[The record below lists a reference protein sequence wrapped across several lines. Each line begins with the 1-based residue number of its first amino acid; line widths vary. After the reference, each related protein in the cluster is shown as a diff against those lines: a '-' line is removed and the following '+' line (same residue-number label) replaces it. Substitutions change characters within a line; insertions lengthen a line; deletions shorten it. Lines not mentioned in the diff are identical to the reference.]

1 MSINY
6 NNYIIKK
13 KELTSIHQPD
23 FLPHINFFI
32 KAKKSMQLVILDDV
46 QFLRRGW
53 THRDQILTKNG
64 VEWITIPVKKTSRDA
79 KICNIEILKDNKIY
93 VDILKKLKQA

>member
-6 NNYIIKK
+6 NNYIIK

-46 QFLRRGW
+46 QFLRRGM
-53 THRDQILTKNG
+53 
-64 VEWITIPVKKTSRDA
+64 DA
-79 KICNIEILKDNKIY
+79 
-93 VDILKKLKQA
+93 